1 MIYFSKNF
9 WRKYFGFKTLNGER
23 LTGPYKNK
31 MIPGGIILYVSF
43 YFIFYN
49 YLKFLFSNKYSSKIL
64 SLSFLLIFV
73 ISILITGERMNFLS
87 VILLLIVSLIIIN
100 KKLHTFFSV
109 FVLCAS
115 FVVILNDEYLSERYK
130 SFVHTLKPTLSEQ
143 SFNPNEIKEFKEN

>member
-1 MIYFSKNF
+1 
-9 WRKYFGFKTLNGER
+9 
-23 LTGPYKNK
+23 
-31 MIPGGIILYVSF
+31 
-43 YFIFYN
+43 
-49 YLKFLFSNKYSSKIL
+49 
-64 SLSFLLIFV
+64 
-73 ISILITGERMNFLS
+73 MNFLS

-143 SFNPNEIKEFKEN
+143 SFNSNEIKEFKEELKNTENGQKTKYDVNFQLGMETLRLVMEEGGVRMTLQR